1 MTVLATKR
9 LFLRPLD
16 HGDLPALE
24 AIFADREHM
33 WVPGRSNDA
42 AELAQY
48 YLDRSQSAFAR
59 YRVGMWGM
67 RPRSGA
73 EEPILGYTGCRFSEI
88 RTLMWQEVGVGTLD
102 LSDSKTGPRTV
113 YLNSKAREVI
123 ERQQRTDSAY
133 VFPSPASLS
142 RPVSR
147 TLSLWYLVRTRAGI
161 EDVRLHD
168 LRHSFASWA
177 VMRGVPLPTVA
188 KLLGHRQ
195 VSMTLRYA
203 HVHDKDVEAAAE
215 RVGSVITSIWDLSG
229 S

>member
-73 EEPILGYTGCRFSEI
+73 EEPILGYTGFAPPV
-88 RTLMWQEVGVGTLD
+88 LN
-102 LSDSKTGPRTV
+102 KTV
-113 YLNSKAREVI
+113 
-123 ERQQRTDSAY
+123 
-133 VFPSPASLS
+133 
-142 RPVSR
+142 
-147 TLSLWYLVRTRAGI
+147 
-161 EDVRLHD
+161 
-168 LRHSFASWA
+168 
-177 VMRGVPLPTVA
+177 
-188 KLLGHRQ
+188 
-195 VSMTLRYA
+195 
-203 HVHDKDVEAAAE
+203 
-215 RVGSVITSIWDLSG
+215 TS
-229 S
+229 

>member
-1 MTVLATKR
+1 MVRMTGTGGMRMTVLATKR

-73 EEPILGYTGCRFSEI
+73 EEPILGYTGFAPPV
-88 RTLMWQEVGVGTLD
+88 LN
-102 LSDSKTGPRTV
+102 KTVT
-113 YLNSKAREVI
+113 N
-123 ERQQRTDSAY
+123 
-133 VFPSPASLS
+133 
-142 RPVSR
+142 
-147 TLSLWYLVRTRAGI
+147 
-161 EDVRLHD
+161 
-168 LRHSFASWA
+168 
-177 VMRGVPLPTVA
+177 
-188 KLLGHRQ
+188 
-195 VSMTLRYA
+195 
-203 HVHDKDVEAAAE
+203 
-215 RVGSVITSIWDLSG
+215 
-229 S
+229 